1 MDVIAYTKYL
11 RISPRKVRII
21 ASGIKKMSLEQVLAK
36 MPFLLKAGAKPIL
49 KTVQS
54 ALANAEK
61 NYSLK
66 SENLIIKNI
75 IVEESNRLKRMDR
88 SHGSRFSRGIKQKR
102 GCHIKVILTSK

>member
-1 MDVIAYTKYL
+1 MEIIAYTKYL

-21 ASGIKKMSLEQVLAK
+21 ASGMKKMSLEQVLVR
-36 MPFLLKAGAKPIL
+36 MPFLQKVGARPIL

-54 ALANAEK
+54 ALANAQK

-66 SENLIIKNI
+66 AENLVIKNI
-75 IVEESNRLKRMDR
+75 IVEESNRLKRMDK

-102 GCHIKVILTSK
+102 GCHIKVILASK